1 MSLRGSLTICSA
13 LACAA
18 FVACTSSTSTPAP
31 EAADAGTT
39 AAALP
44 ALGAN
49 DVSVLVPLPKTAAA
63 PDMLAPT
70 SAGTRGVLLPQAVY
84 DKIPKFGV
92 QPVDALD
99 YARMRVVAIRFDGCF
114 PGKNGC
120 DAQIRLVMQPIDDT
134 RSALDSAIHL
144 FYRLTEPEL
153 AEVVTELR
161 KLRELAPE
169 QTDGPLDVSPPLRAQ
184 GLDGPYGAALKE
196 LVLKYAG
203 EQVLVRMTFFLR
215 APPLNEEWFLGGFDR
230 DAASGAMQQL
240 EIVGV
245 GKGNQRVNRAMATE
259 GYSYS
264 FTPAG
269 KTPEDVTALLDS
281 AKAKTAAPEDVKKA
295 FEAFLRIENPTKYG
309 PDQLPCAGCHVSTVA
324 TEFAKTSLGLDPAAA
339 ADAFTSAR
347 DLTLRGQAAAT
358 PSSLRGFGWFE
369 KKAMIGR
376 RVANET
382 AAVVDD
388 LEKRFPAR

>member
-1 MSLRGSLTICSA
+1 MSLRGSLAAS

-18 FVACTSSTSTPAP
+18 LLACTSSSPQAEAP
-31 EAADAGTT
+31 PPDAGV
-39 AAALP
+39 AAEPLAS
-44 ALGAN
+44 LGAN

-70 SAGTRGVLLPQAVY
+70 SAGARGALLPQAVY

-92 QPVDALD
+92 QPTDGLD

-120 DAQIRLVMQPIDDT
+120 DSQIRLVMQPIDDT
-134 RSALDSAIHL
+134 RAALDSAVHL
-144 FYRLTEPEL
+144 FYRLTETEL
-153 AEVVTELR
+153 SEVVTRLR
-161 KLRELAPE
+161 ALRALAPE
-169 QTDGPLDVSPPLRAQ
+169 QTDAPLDVSPALRAQ

-196 LVLKYAG
+196 LVLAYAG
-203 EQVLVRMTFFLR
+203 EQDLVRMTFFLR
-215 APPLNEEWFLGGFDR
+215 APPLAEEWFFGGFDR
-230 DAASGAMQQL
+230 DAATGTMQQL
-240 EIVGV
+240 DIVGV
-245 GKGNQRVNRAMATE
+245 GKANQRVNRALATE
-259 GYSYS
+259 GFSYT

-269 KTPEDVTALLDS
+269 KAPEDVSALLDS
-281 AKAKTAAPEDVKKA
+281 AKAKAAPPESVKQA
-295 FEAFLRIENPTKYG
+295 FEAFLRVENPTKYG

-324 TEFAKTSLGLDPAAA
+324 TEFAKTSLGLDPTGA
-339 ADAFTSAR
+339 ADAFTSTR
-347 DLTLRGQAAAT
+347 DLTLRGQAATT

-382 AAVVDD
+382 AAVLDD
-388 LEKRFPAR
+388 LERRFPAR